1 MANPSK
7 LKQFIGSLIFAI
19 LIATIFFYK
28 IQEKLTPSTPPKI
41 DSSAIQK
48 TDEKKSE
55 NDPKKD
61 HNKTKEPDK
70 TKPTLTWEKFSEK
83 LQHFENKRQEV
94 LTQLGQKLPNYSPDK
109 TVSSLQTHALQMS
122 VTKITNEINNEEEK
136 ASWGKVIQHWQQLND
151 QQQRL
156 SKSNKTE
163 DSSLRKSA
171 EEN

>member
-1 MANPSK
+1 MANSSK

-70 TKPTLTWEKFSEK
+70 IKPTLTWEKFSEK

-94 LTQLGQKLPNYSPDK
+94 LMQLGQKLPNHSPDK
-109 TVSSLQTHALQMS
+109 TVSSLQTHDLQMS
-122 VTKITNEINNEEEK
+122 VTKITNEINEEEK

-156 SKSNKTE
+156 SKSNKTD
-163 DSSLRKSA
+163 DSSPRKSA

>member
-1 MANPSK
+1 MTNSSK

-28 IQEKLTPSTPPKI
+28 IQEKLTPSTSPKI
-41 DSSAIQK
+41 DSSAVQK

-70 TKPTLTWEKFSEK
+70 TKPTLTWSEFSQKF
-83 LQHFENKRQEV
+83 QHFENKRQDV
-94 LTQLGQKLPNYSPDK
+94 LMQLGQKLPNSSPNK
-109 TVSSLQTHALQMS
+109 TISSLQTHEIQ
-122 VTKITNEINNEEEK
+122 TPINKITNEINEEEK
-136 ASWGKVIQHWQQLND
+136 TSWGKVIQHWQQLND

-156 SKSNKTE
+156 SKSNKTD
-163 DSSLRKSA
+163 DSSPRKSA